1 MQNACKGIKK
11 VGKFEG
17 RKVVKKSYFCTFF
30 SMDMR
35 MRFYAYLCVML
46 MPLLLL
52 SCSKDF
58 NSNAPYRDATI
69 VYGILD
75 ASDDVQYIKIYK
87 GFLTDGNAYEAAQ
100 IYDSLYYFDKI
111 TVDLEEYFKG
121 RKINTWRLDT
131 TTAIPRDLN
140 GDLSAPKQLLY
151 VVNHPVNPENI
162 YKLVITNKETGRV
175 VTAETNV
182 VGETMI
188 TSPSTQELNITNATS
203 NSIKWNDASNA
214 SAYIIMQTFNY
225 LERDKTTGV
234 TTLKSL
240 HRTVTPSPITS
251 NSFQYVPS
259 ALYDFICT
267 SIEVDNTV
275 DRYLI
280 VDSCVCLELWA
291 VNDTYYN
298 YVRTSSITS
307 SVVMDHLVY
316 TNVACEDDDLVAGFF
331 GSRQSAYKNYRLNPN
346 SQKLIVEGVNS
357 KKLNFHY
364 FYELPE

>member
-1 MQNACKGIKK
+1 ML
-11 VGKFEG
+11 
-17 RKVVKKSYFCTFF
+17 KKSYFCTFF

-35 MRFYAYLCVML
+35 TRFYAYFCVML

-111 TVDLEEYFKG
+111 TVDMEEYSNG

-131 TTAIPRDLN
+131 TTAIPRDLD
-140 GDLSAPKQLLY
+140 GDMSAPKQLLY
-151 VVNHPVNPENI
+151 VVNHPINPENV

-175 VTAETNV
+175 VTAETTV

-188 TSPSTQELNITNATS
+188 TAPFAQELNITYSQTNTIKYNPAGNA
-203 NSIKWNDASNA
+203 A
-214 SAYIIMQTFNY
+214 AYVIMQTFNY
-225 LERDKTTGV
+225 IERDKVTGV

-240 HRTVTPSPITS
+240 HRRVTPSPVTS
-251 NSFQYVPS
+251 NIFQYVPS

-267 SIEVDNTV
+267 SIEADNTV

-280 VDSCVCLELWA
+280 VDSCVCFEVWA

-298 YVRTSSITS
+298 YVRTSTISS
-307 SVVMDHLVY
+307 SVVMDHLAY
-316 TNVACEDDDLVAGFF
+316 TNVECEDDNLVAGFL
-331 GSRQSAYKNYRLNPN
+331 GSRRSAYKNYRLNPT
-346 SQKLIVEGVNS
+346 SQDLIVNGS
-357 KKLNFHY
+357 ASRKLNFHY

>member
-17 RKVVKKSYFCTFF
+17 RKVLKKSYFCTFF

-35 MRFYAYLCVML
+35 TRFYAYFCVML

-111 TVDLEEYFKG
+111 TVDLEEYSNG

-131 TTAIPRDLN
+131 TTAIPRDLD
-140 GDLSAPKQLLY
+140 GDMSAPKQLLY
-151 VVNHPVNPENI
+151 VVNHPVNPENV
-162 YKLVITNKETGRV
+162 YKLVITNRETGRV

-188 TSPSTQELNITNATS
+188 KKPSTQSLNITNQTS
-203 NSIKWNDASNA
+203 NPIEYKDADNSV
-214 SAYIIMQTFNY
+214 AYLVFQYFNY
-225 LERDKTTGV
+225 LERNRSTGV
-234 TTLKSL
+234 TVRKTL
-240 HRTVTPSPITS
+240 RRNVTPSPVITT
-251 NSFQYVPS
+251 SFQYNPYS
-259 ALYDFICT
+259 LYDFIC
-267 SIEVDNTV
+267 SNIEVDNTV

-280 VDSCVCLELWA
+280 VDSCVCLEVWA

-298 YVRTSSITS
+298 YVRTSSISS
-307 SVVMDHLVY
+307 SVVMDHLIY
-316 TNVACEDDDLVAGFF
+316 TNVECEDDNLVAGFL
-331 GSRQSAYKNYRLNPN
+331 GSRCSARSFYRLNDN
-346 SQKLIVEGVNS
+346 SQKLIVEGVDS
-357 KKLNFHY
+357 RKLNFHY
-364 FYELPE
+364 FYDLP